1 MSFKPIKYA
10 GILSVLFSLLISCGT
25 TGDSNNR
32 RAESQ
37 PGTEISK
44 TPVQI
49 PSFNSDSAYY
59 FVEKQV
65 SFGPRVPNTPSHVA
79 CGDWLQA
86 SLERF
91 ADTVYVQ
98 AARLRAWDGTVLN
111 ARNFIGSFQPE
122 NNRRILL
129 CAHWDT
135 RPWADHDP
143 DSQNHY
149 TPIDGANDGASG
161 VGVLLEIA
169 RLLSNSQ
176 PNVGID
182 IIFFDAEDYGEHEDK
197 RSFNRDTWALGSQ
210 HWSRSPHRSDYNA
223 RFGILLDMVGAYNA
237 TFRHEGYSML
247 YAPQIV
253 RRVWAIAQRK
263 GFGHYFLNEEGGH
276 IVDDHYYINTIR
288 GIPTINIIDQRR
300 DTPHGFFQYWHTLND
315 TMDNIDRATLNAVG
329 TTVMAVIFEE

>member
-1 MSFKPIKYA
+1 MNPKPIIQSVIITTVLI
-10 GILSVLFSLLISCGT
+10 ILIACGSP
-25 TGDSNNR
+25 GERNSNSTER
-32 RAESQ
+32 QS
-37 PGTEISK
+37 PTEITQSR
-44 TPVQI
+44 VQV
-49 PSFNSDSAYY
+49 PAFNADSAY
-59 FVEKQV
+59 FFTEKQV
-65 SFGPRVPNTPSHVA
+65 SFGPRVPNTPSHVE

-98 AARLRAWDGTVLN
+98 SARLRAWDGTVLN
-111 ARNFIGSFQPE
+111 IRNFIGSFQPE

-143 DSQNHY
+143 DPRNHY
-149 TPIDGANDGASG
+149 SPIDGANDGASG

-169 RLLSNSQ
+169 RLLNETQ

-182 IIFFDAEDYGEHEDK
+182 IIFFDAEDYGEHEEK
-197 RSFNRDTWALGSQ
+197 RSFDRDTWALGSQ
-210 HWSRSPHRSDYNA
+210 HWSRTPHRTDYNA

-237 TFRHEGYSML
+237 TFRHEGYSMM

-253 RRVWAIAQRK
+253 RRVWAVAQRE
-263 GFGHYFLNEEGGH
+263 GFGHFFLNEEGGY

-300 DTPHGFFQYWHTLND
+300 DTPHGFFQYWHTMND
-315 TMDNIDRATLNAVG
+315 TMDKIDRATLHAVG
-329 TTVMAVIFEE
+329 STVLAVIFEE

>member
-1 MSFKPIKYA
+1 MNLKPLIQ
-10 GILSVLFSLLISCGT
+10 SVIITAVVTIFIACGSP
-25 TGDSNNR
+25 GESNNR
-32 RAESQ
+32 SNERQ
-37 PGTEISK
+37 PRTEV
-44 TPVQI
+44 TQPRVQA
-49 PSFNSDSAYY
+49 PAFNADSAYY
-59 FVEKQV
+59 FTEKQV
-65 SFGPRVPNTPSHVA
+65 SFGPRVPNTTPHVE
-79 CGDWLQA
+79 CGNWLQA

-98 AARLRAWDGTVLN
+98 PARLRAWDGTVLN
-111 ARNFIGSFQPE
+111 IRNFIGSFQPE

-143 DSQNHY
+143 DSRNHFS
-149 TPIDGANDGASG
+149 PIDGANDGASG

-169 RLLSNSQ
+169 RLLSEKQ

-197 RSFNRDTWALGSQ
+197 RSSDRDTWALGSQ
-210 HWSRSPHRSDYNA
+210 HWSRTPHRPDYNA

-237 TFRHEGYSML
+237 TFRHEGYSLM

-253 RRVWAIAQRK
+253 RKVWALAQRE
-263 GFGHYFLNEEGGH
+263 GFGHLFLNEEGGY

-300 DTPHGFFQYWHTLND
+300 DTPHGFFQYWHTKND
-315 TMDNIDRATLNAVG
+315 TMDNIDRATLHAAG
-329 TTVMAVIFEE
+329 STVLAVIFEE

>member
-1 MSFKPIKYA
+1 M
-10 GILSVLFSLLISCGT
+10 
-25 TGDSNNR
+25 
-32 RAESQ
+32 Q
-37 PGTEISK
+37 
-44 TPVQI
+44 
-49 PSFNSDSAYY
+49 SA
-59 FVEKQV
+59 
-65 SFGPRVPNTPSHVA
+65 RI
-79 CGDWLQA
+79 
-86 SLERF
+86 
-91 ADTVYVQ
+91 
-98 AARLRAWDGTVLN
+98 RAWDGTVLN
-111 ARNFIGSFQPE
+111 IRNFIGSFQPE

-149 TPIDGANDGASG
+149 SPIDGANDGASG

-169 RLLSNSQ
+169 RLISETQ

-210 HWSRSPHRSDYNA
+210 HWSRTPHRPDYNA

-237 TFRHEGYSML
+237 TFRHEGYSMM

-253 RRVWAIAQRK
+253 RRVWAVAQRE
-263 GFGHYFLNEEGGH
+263 GFGNNFLNEEGGH

-300 DTPHGFFQYWHTLND
+300 DTSHGFFQYWHTLND
-315 TMDNIDRATLNAVG
+315 NMDKIDPAILHAVG
-329 TTVMAVIFEE
+329 STVINVIFEE

>member
-1 MSFKPIKYA
+1 MNWKPVINTS
-10 GILSVLFSLLISCGT
+10 ILLPVFIVLISCGT
-25 TGDSNNR
+25 PGESNNR
-32 RAESQ
+32 NNKRQ
-37 PGTEISK
+37 PQEEITQ
-44 TPVQI
+44 TPKQI
-49 PSFNSDSAYY
+49 PVFNADSAYNY
-59 FVEKQV
+59 IEKQV
-65 SFGPRVPNTPSHVA
+65 SFGPRVPNTPSHKE
-79 CGDWLQA
+79 CGDWLQS

-98 AARLRAWDGTVLN
+98 PARVRAWDGTILN
-111 ARNFIGSFQPE
+111 IRNFIGSFQPE
-122 NNRRILL
+122 NKRRILL

-149 TPIDGANDGASG
+149 SPIDGANDGASG

-169 RLLSNSQ
+169 RLLSETQ

-197 RSFNRDTWALGSQ
+197 RSFDRDTWALGSQ
-210 HWSRSPHRSDYNA
+210 HWSRTPHRPDYNA

-237 TFRHEGYSML
+237 TFRHEGYSMI
-247 YAPQIV
+247 YAPHIV
-253 RRVWAIAQRK
+253 RRVWGLAQRE
-263 GFGHYFLNEEGGH
+263 GFTSYFLNEESNY

-300 DTPHGFFQYWHTLND
+300 NTSHGFFQYWHTLDD
-315 TMDNIDRATLNAVG
+315 TMDKIDRSTLHAVG
-329 TTVMAVIFEE
+329 TTVVTVIFEE

>member
-1 MSFKPIKYA
+1 MNWKSLINTS
-10 GILSVLFSLLISCGT
+10 ILSTVFSMLISCGS
-25 TGDSNNR
+25 TGENNNR
-32 RAESQ
+32 NNEIQTQAEITQ
-37 PGTEISK
+37 
-44 TPVQI
+44 TPKHI
-49 PSFNSDSAYY
+49 PAFNADSAYY
-59 FVEKQV
+59 YIEKQV
-65 SFGPRVPNTPSHVA
+65 SFGPRVPNTPSHKE
-79 CGDWLQA
+79 CGDWLQQ

-98 AARLRAWDGTVLN
+98 PARLRAWDGTVLN
-111 ARNFIGSFQPE
+111 IRNFIGSFQPE

-149 TPIDGANDGASG
+149 SPIDGANDGASG

-169 RLLSNSQ
+169 RLLSKIQ
-176 PNVGID
+176 PNIGID

-197 RSFNRDTWALGSQ
+197 RSFDRDTWALGSQ
-210 HWSRSPHRSDYNA
+210 HWSRTPHRPDYNA

-237 TFRHEGYSML
+237 TFRHEGYSMM

-253 RRVWAIAQRK
+253 RRVWALAQRE
-263 GFGHYFLNEEGGH
+263 GFAHYFLNEESSY
-276 IVDDHYYINTIR
+276 IIDDHYYINTIR

-300 DTPHGFFQYWHTLND
+300 DTPHGFFQYWHTMDD
-315 TMDNIDRATLNAVG
+315 TMDKIDRSTLHAVG
-329 TTVMAVIFEE
+329 TTVVAVIFEE